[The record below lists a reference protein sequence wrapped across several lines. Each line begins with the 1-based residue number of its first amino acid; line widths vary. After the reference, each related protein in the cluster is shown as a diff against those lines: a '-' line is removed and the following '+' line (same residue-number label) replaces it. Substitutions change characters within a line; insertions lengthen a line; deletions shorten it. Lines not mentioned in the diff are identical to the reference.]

1 MALRSFEGA
10 EPEVAASAYVDEA
23 AVVIGDVRV
32 GPEASVWPNA
42 TLRGD
47 HGRLV
52 VGEGANVQDGAT
64 LHETVEIE
72 PYATVGHAAI
82 VHDATVRTRAT
93 VGMGAVVLDDAVV
106 GERALVGAGAV
117 VTEGTTV
124 PPDTLVTGTPAAVRR
139 ELDPDDSRW
148 TTAGERY
155 VELSRRH
162 ADGSERLDRRDR
174 PNG

>member
-1 MALRSFEGA
+1 MVVRSFEGV
-10 EPEVAASAYVDEA
+10 EPEIADSAYVDDA
-23 AVVIGDVRV
+23 AVVIGDVTV

-47 HGRLV
+47 HGSLV

-72 PYATVGHAAI
+72 PYATIGHTAI
-82 VHDATVRTRAT
+82 VHDCVVAERAM

-106 GERALVGAGAV
+106 GARSLVGAGSV
-117 VTEGTTV
+117 VTEGTAV
-124 PPDTLVTGTPAAVRR
+124 PAETLVAGTPAEVIN
-139 ELDPDDSRW
+139 EVDPEDSVW
-148 TTAGERY
+148 TEAGDRY

-162 ADGSERLDRRDR
+162 ATESERVD
-174 PNG
+174 